1 MAALTAPAAVPPK
14 AGIDRGLRYAILAAT
29 IAALGVLAYGTVATT
44 RDAPPI
50 PATVATPAG
59 QVLFTRHDIQEGKKL
74 FQRADLQDFGSLYGN
89 GAYFGPDWGTDYLH
103 RQDVLLQNAHARALA
118 GGPYAA
124 LPQAAK
130 ERVDRIVRDEQKLNR
145 YRDGTLVFTPAQA
158 AAHRTLERH
167 YRQLFLRGDAQ
178 LGLQANVV
186 RDAAEA
192 DRLTAFLAWVA
203 WTQTAQRPGE
213 SYSYTNNWP
222 YDPAS
227 GNESTR
233 SMWMWTWWSL
243 AAMLGLAGATI
254 WLYRRFIAPPAGALA
269 APAAPV
275 RELPLTPSQRGTV
288 KWFLLVPPLLLLQ
301 AAVGVLIAH
310 AFAERT
316 GFFGIDTSSWL
327 PYSALHSWH
336 LQLAIAW
343 IAAAWLGFGLFIAPV
358 VGGREPRFQR
368 HLSTVLWAAVVLVVL
383 GSAVGIWLGVKGKVD
398 GAWFWVGNQGL
409 EFIELGRAWQLALFA
424 GLLLWAVVLARAF
437 WPGLRA
443 RRDWGGLESLLLYAG
458 AAIGIVYGFGLLSE
472 PLTGATMTDY
482 WRWWVIHLWVENIF
496 EFFTVAVTAY
506 AVLALG
512 LLSRRFVERIVYF
525 ELLLVFG
532 SGFVGMGHHFYWVG
546 EPAVWLALG
555 AMFSMVEVI
564 PLGFLIWR
572 AWHEYRAVRAAGRAF
587 PQRTAFMF
595 FTAAAAWNVLG
606 AGLLGALI
614 NPPIVN
620 YYEHGEFLTLAHGHA
635 AMFGSFGLLA
645 LGLMYMAVRGIALP
659 ERVREARA
667 MWALRA
673 FNLAIVLWLALNLL
687 PVGVGQLLATIDHGY
702 WYARSLGFY
711 DDWTLFQWLRMPG
724 DVAFAAGGL
733 IVLYDLL
740 RILPFRREP
749 TAGEEEPLVLP
760 PTLAPEPEPERE
772 LVTH

>member
-1 MAALTAPAAVPPK
+1 MAAVAGAAAPQR
-14 AGIDRGLRYAILAAT
+14 AGVDRGLRFGILVA
-29 IAALGVLAYGTVATT
+29 VLAVLGILVYGTVATT
-44 RDAPPI
+44 RAAPPI
-50 PATVATPAG
+50 PTTVTTATGA
-59 QVLFTRHDIQEGKKL
+59 VLFTKHDVQEGKKL
-74 FQRADLQDFGSLYGN
+74 FQRGDLQDFGSLYGN

-103 RQDVLLQNAHARALA
+103 RQDVLLQNVHARAA
-118 GGPYAA
+118 FGMPYAA
-124 LPQAAK
+124 LPAGAK
-130 ERVDRIVRDEQKLNR
+130 ARVDRFVRGEQKLNR
-145 YRDGTLVFTPAQA
+145 YRDGTLVFTSAQA
-158 AAHRTLERH
+158 AAHQALRTH
-167 YRQLFLRGDAQ
+167 YRQLFLHGDKQ

-192 DRLTAFLAWVA
+192 DQLTAFLAWVS
-203 WTQTAQRPGE
+203 WTQAAQRPGE

-227 GNESTR
+227 GNEATGS
-233 SMWMWTWWSL
+233 MWTWTWGSL
-243 AAMLGLAGATI
+243 AGMLALALATV
-254 WLYRRFIAPPAGALA
+254 WFYRRFIAPPTGALA
-269 APAAPV
+269 APAV
-275 RELPLTPSQRGTV
+275 SVELPLTPSQRGTV

-316 GFFGIDTSSWL
+316 GFFGIDTRSWL

-343 IAAAWLGFGLFIAPV
+343 IAAAWLGFGLYLAPV
-358 VGGREPRFQR
+358 VGRREPRFQR
-368 HLSTVLWAAVVLVVL
+368 LLSNLLWAAVVLVVL

-398 GAWFWVGNQGL
+398 SVWFWVGNQGL

-437 WPGLRA
+437 WPGLKA
-443 RRDWGGLESLLLYAG
+443 RRDWGSLESLLLYAG
-458 AAIGIVYGFGLLSE
+458 ASIGIVYGFGLLSQ

-506 AVLALG
+506 AVLAMG

-525 ELLLVFG
+525 ELLLIFG

-564 PLGFLIWR
+564 PLGVLIVR
-572 AWHEYRAVRAAGRAF
+572 AWHEYRAIRAGGREF

-595 FTAAAAWNVLG
+595 FTAAAAWNVIG
-606 AGLLGALI
+606 AGLLGAII

-645 LGLMYMAVRGIALP
+645 LGLMYMAIRGIALP
-659 ERVREARA
+659 ERIREARSL
-667 MWALRA
+667 WALRF
-673 FNLAIVLWLALNLL
+673 FNVAIVLWLTLNLL
-687 PVGVGQLLATIDHGY
+687 PIGVAQLVSTIDNGY
-702 WYARSLGFY
+702 WFARSLEFY
-711 DDWTLFQWLRMPG
+711 NDWTLFQWLRLPG

-740 RILPFRREP
+740 RLLPFRREP
-749 TAGEEEPLVLP
+749 TSGEEEPLTLP
-760 PTLAPEPEPERE
+760 PALAADPERE
-772 LVTH
+772 LAGIH